1 MNKYLDMDGNELN
14 IGDTV
19 FVAIN
24 TKEIVRAKIESID
37 KYNSLILRTLKN
49 RLTHAMYCTACD
61 ATGISSSINRDEHKH
76 HSDI

>member
-49 RLTHAMYCTACD
+49 RLTHAYPGRVLLDKT
-61 ATGISSSINRDEHKH
+61 K
-76 HSDI
+76 